1 MPWWLTF
8 ALDWFPAVLVALAI
22 TWWLELPLGATLVVF
37 LLIAGVTRVSVRA
50 WKRARGIG

>member
-22 TWWLELPLGATLVVF
+22 TWWLDLPLGATLVVF